1 MQLLSYQNATE
12 MMQALAERLAS
23 ELSSVLVQNGQA
35 TLAVPGGNTPGP
47 LFDILSK
54 INLDWANITIML
66 TDERWVPIDSLR
78 SNTALIKNRLLVNL
92 ASAANYVALYE
103 LGCNPKDGAV
113 ALSQR
118 VSPYLPIDVLVLGMG
133 ADLHTASLFPGA
145 VELAWAQSSEAA
157 AVVSILPAGGDLE
170 PRVTLSANVL
180 ATAIYTHVLILGA
193 EKKAALARAQIYSPA
208 EAPISQFLPNAT
220 VHWCPS

>member
-1 MQLLSYQNATE
+1 MQLASYQNAAT
-12 MMQALAERLAS
+12 MMQALAERLAQ
-23 ELSSVLVQNGQA
+23 ELSSVLDQKGQA
-35 TLAVPGGNTPGP
+35 TFVVPGGSTPGP
-47 LFDILSK
+47 LFDILSRT
-54 INLDWANITIML
+54 NLDWANITVML
-66 TDERWVPIDSLR
+66 TDERWVTSESPR
-78 SNTALIKNRLLVNL
+78 SNTTLIKNRLLTHG
-92 ASAANYVALYE
+92 ASAANYIALYE

-145 VELAWAQSSEAA
+145 LELAWAQSSEAA
-157 AVVSILPAGGDLE
+157 AVVSIVPAGGDLE
-170 PRVTLSANVL
+170 PRVSLSANVL
-180 ATAIYTHVLILGA
+180 ATAIYTHVLIVGA

-208 EAPISQFLPNAT
+208 EAPITQFLPNAT